1 MIKLLFVAGILI
13 TMFLLVAGNNLSHD
27 STLRKTIRKSTIEL
41 LGDMGTAQME
51 QEVQKRILRIV
62 KSNKEKLESDTG
74 ISSSITEDDVKEYL
88 ELLKQELQKK
98 T

>member
-1 MIKLLFVAGILI
+1 
-13 TMFLLVAGNNLSHD
+13 
-27 STLRKTIRKSTIEL
+27 LRKTIRKSTIEL

-62 KSNKEKLESDTG
+62 KSNKEKLESDSG

-88 ELLKQELQKK
+88 ELLKQELRKK